1 MSYTLTLVIEV
12 NGNLLQVTVMKE
24 TRTKTVY
31 DSNLGATI
39 LGNQSQR
46 RNNRVHT

>member
-1 MSYTLTLVIEV
+1 MNYTLTLVIEV

-31 DSNLGATI
+31 DSNLG
-39 LGNQSQR
+39 GY
-46 RNNRVHT
+46 HTG